1 MSKYIINLKSGV
13 DCASPYVNKYNVN
26 FDTIRFCI
34 DDNSDFSSCS
44 FAVVVSAF
52 DNVCMISEDSEK
64 LVRITEDE
72 KLYLDWTVGTEITSA
87 DGVIIYQVVAYKPN
101 DKGSVDSIWY
111 SPEGRIFVGDSIDAT
126 DYEVSQVGAQPGIL
140 MQILSN
146 IAYCKEKT
154 DLNRES
160 IDSACEIITSHGV
173 MIEDNEKRIEKNEND
188 IKSMDSRVSDIS
200 LRLSVEEELT
210 QKNTQEIANN
220 SQKSDENAENISLV
234 DSQVNL
240 IKQDVAGI
248 GNSVRLINKD
258 IESLQYDIAVVQK
271 DMTDCQEDIEKN
283 KEDIVI
289 CTKKEEDLEEQLAQV
304 QSVCEATNDAVNS
317 HISDISNPHSVTASQ
332 VGLGNVDNT
341 SDADKPLSNA
351 VKNEFKKVSDRIDS
365 LGDSLFHTKDAKLD
379 YHKERDITF
388 PNVGYIIDN
397 TGNLVNRGDMN
408 VSDYIDLKD
417 VGRIY
422 KYGPSALLPI
432 YPYCFYDE
440 NYNLVKYFPKHT
452 PEQFQTI
459 NGHTTAVEYPIL
471 EGARYIRITHESVIT
486 SLRYKIVPNTTTYKI
501 DGAFCDKF
509 SQFLFHTQDSIVNL
523 GDSIFG
529 NNNSIT
535 SISNLIAYNMG
546 NTVYNCAFG
555 GTRMVARGSTDTG
568 YDKFDFSTLINS
580 IVSGDFS
587 EQENAINSY
596 SLPSLYRD
604 RLNTLK
610 AVDFN
615 KVKIITLNHGT
626 NDYTSSITPSSFK
639 EKYKETVG
647 KLQTA
652 FPNINVVLITPTWR
666 CWLNND
672 GSFKEDGTTRLY
684 SNYTLYDYVDAVKDV
699 SKEMNVSLIDLYNIG
714 INKYNWSNFFS
725 ESDTTHQNENG
736 RRKIA
741 DVISRSL
748 ILTA

>member
-52 DNVCMISEDSEK
+52 DNVCMISEGSEK

-72 KLYLDWTVGTEITSA
+72 KLYLDWTVGTEITSS

-101 DKGSVDSIWY
+101 DKGSVDAIWY

-126 DYEVSQVGAQPGIL
+126 DYEVSQVGTQPGIL

-173 MIEDNEKRIEKNEND
+173 KIEDNEKRIEKNEND
-188 IKSMDSRVSDIS
+188 IKRMDSRVSDIS

-210 QKNTQEIANN
+210 QKNSQEIANN

-234 DSQVNL
+234 NSQVNL

-248 GNSVRLINKD
+248 DNSVRLVNKD
-258 IESLQYDIAVVQK
+258 IENLG
-271 DMTDCQEDIEKN
+271 CDIELLQRQITECKDDITKN
-283 KEDIVI
+283 EEDIVS
-289 CTKKEEDLEEQLAQV
+289 CKERQDNLEEQILQAQIV
-304 QSVCEATNDAVNS
+304 AGANESAIDV
-317 HISDISNPHSVTASQ
+317 HISDISNPHKVTASQ
-332 VGLGNVDNT
+332 LGLGNVDNT
-341 SDADKPLSNA
+341 SDLDKPISNA
-351 VKNEFKKVSDRIDS
+351 TKEALDNISGIIEG
-365 LGDSLFHTKDAKLD
+365 LGDNLFHTKNVCLD
-379 YHKERDITF
+379 YHKEIKITF
-388 PNVGYIIDN
+388 PSVGYILNDN
-397 TGNLVNRGDMN
+397 GKLLERSDMA

-417 VGRIY
+417 IGQIY
-422 KYGPSALLPI
+422 KYGVSTLI
-432 YPYCFYDE
+432 SVYPYCFYDE
-440 NYNLVKYFPKHT
+440 NYKLIKYFPKYS
-452 PEQFQTI
+452 PEKFATI
-459 NGHTTAVEYPIL
+459 NGRTTSIEYPIL
-471 EGARYIRITHESVIT
+471 EGARYMRITHELNFSSFQYV
-486 SLRYKIVPNTTTYKI
+486 LVPKKYVYKVDASIN
-501 DGAFCDKF
+501 DNL
-509 SQFLFHTQDSIVNL
+509 SEFLFHTEDTIVNF

-535 SISNLIAYNMG
+535 GVSNLIAYNMG

-555 GTRMVARGSTDTG
+555 GTRMAARDSTNTG
-568 YDKFDFSTLINS
+568 YDKFDFSTLVDS
-580 IVSGDFS
+580 IVSRDYS
-587 EQENAINSY
+587 VQESAINSFG
-596 SLPSLYRD
+596 LPSYYSERINL
-604 RLNTLK
+604 LK
-610 AVDFN
+610 SVDFN
-615 KVKIITLNHGT
+615 KVKIITINHGT
-626 NDYTSSITPSSFK
+626 NDYTGGTTPSVYK
-639 EKYKETVG
+639 EKYIECVG

-652 FPNINVVLITPTWR
+652 FPHINVVIITPTWR
-666 CWLNND
+666 CWLNDD
-672 GSFKEDGTTRLY
+672 GSFNEDGNSRLY
-684 SNYTLYDYVDAVKDV
+684 ANYTLCDYVDAIGEV
-699 SKEMNVSLIDLYNIG
+699 SKEINVSLIDLYNIG